1 MRNERTDSLS
11 PPRSGVPYC
20 IIFFLLFWWMSAIFL
35 QHASGTSF
43 LVRDCALRALFGAA
57 ELYLFVKDF
66 KKGSWSNVLH
76 FRHFKE
82 GMLPGAGLFLVMLF
96 ELLVLAAALVGG
108 TFNVGA
114 GITAQYLFLD
124 QFLKPVT
131 TGFWEEM
138 TFRGFLLEG
147 YFSSEN
153 RTWKTRLGYAVLSF
167 VLFGLP
173 HAMEYSSVPLA
184 LFRFLITG
192 ATGFVFAAMYLYSH
206 NLLCCMLLHF
216 IYGVFAAAVSV
227 NSVWYVLTLVIL
239 IALAFLIATVF
250 IFKEPVNERTE
261 ET

>member
-1 MRNERTDSLS
+1 MRNERIGS
-11 PPRSGVPYC
+11 PSIPRSGIPYC
-20 IIFFLLFWWMSAIFL
+20 IVFFLLFWWMSAIFL
-35 QHASGTSF
+35 QRASGTSF
-43 LVRDCALRALFGAA
+43 LARDCGLRALFGAA

-66 KKGSWSNVLH
+66 QKGSWTNVLH
-76 FRHFKE
+76 FRNFKE

-96 ELLVLAAALVGG
+96 ELLVLAAALVNG

-124 QFLKPVT
+124 WFLKPFT

-153 RTWKTRLGYAVLSF
+153 RASKTRLGYAVLSF

-173 HAMEYSSVPLA
+173 HAIEYSSIPMA

-192 ATGFVFAAMYLYSH
+192 ATGFIFAAMYLYSH

-216 IYGVFAAAVSV
+216 IYGVLARVVSV
-227 NSVWYVLTLVIL
+227 NSVWYVLTLVVL
-239 IALAFLIATVF
+239 VAIAFIIAMVF
-250 IFKEPVNERTE
+250 IFKEPINERTE